1 MNATNKSRNSITYV
15 ETCYILDDQAEFI
28 TRFQTDKSILVLSF
42 ALIFV
47 IILIFTTISLNGIT
61 VITIRRSRALK
72 EKQSNFTIFMQ
83 SIADLANG
91 VLVMPLIAAHLA
103 SQAARAPQCVLAYI
117 IKKLGML
124 MFFYTLTTLSAMN
137 FERYIGI
144 LHPFRHRTAVT
155 NKRLLAYVV
164 VVCVI
169 QTIIYGFTLTHNQTV
184 RPVIVTIISL
194 FLFST
199 IFVYWKI
206 FFTVHERNRTRDENS
221 SQSNQPKTATEKR
234 RKSMWLLKELKL
246 AKSACLVVACC
257 FVCYVPAT
265 FAFGPLNLHGT
276 FEAVMF
282 KVYFAVLALLNS
294 TLNSIIFFWMNKML
308 RKQGIDTVKN
318 IWKSLKAA

>member
-28 TRFQTDKSILVLSF
+28 TRFQTDKSILVHSF

-47 IILIFTTISLNGIT
+47 IALIFTTISLNGIT

-103 SQAARAPQCVLAYI
+103 SQAARGPQCVLAYI
-117 IKKLGML
+117 IKKSGML

-164 VVCVI
+164 VVCVM
-169 QTIIYGFTLTHNQTV
+169 QTIIYSFTLTHNQTV

-206 FFTVHERNRTRDENS
+206 FFTVHERNRTRNENS
-221 SQSNQPKTATEKR
+221 SKTASEKR
-234 RKSMWLLKELKL
+234 RKSMWLLKVLKL

-265 FAFGPLNLHGT
+265 FAFGPLNLNGT

-282 KVYFAVLALLNS
+282 KIYFAVLALLNS
-294 TLNSIIFFWMNKML
+294 TLNSIIYFWMNKML
-308 RKQGIDTVKN
+308 RKHGIDTVKN
-318 IWKSLKAA
+318 IWQPLKAA